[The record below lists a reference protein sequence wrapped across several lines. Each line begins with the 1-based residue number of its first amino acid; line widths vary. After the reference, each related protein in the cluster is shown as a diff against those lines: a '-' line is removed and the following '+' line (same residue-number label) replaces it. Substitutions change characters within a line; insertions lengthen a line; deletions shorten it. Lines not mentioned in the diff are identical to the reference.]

1 MNQNLKA
8 ALIVG
13 GIIILALIVM
23 SVTIGYSEGWQWFR
37 HGMMGP
43 GMMRGGFISVM
54 IIVWIVI
61 IGLIIWAVVAATQ
74 NSGKADSSGTTE
86 GSALDI
92 LNNRYARGEI
102 SRDEYLDMK
111 KDLKL

>member
-13 GIIILALIVM
+13 GIILLALILI
-23 SVTIGYSEGWQWFR
+23 SVIIGYSGGWQWFR
-37 HGMMGP
+37 HDMMGP

-54 IIVWIVI
+54 IIVWIVV
-61 IGLIIWAVVAATQ
+61 IGLIVWAVIAATQ
-74 NSGKADSSGTTE
+74 NSAKAASSEPPE

-111 KDLKL
+111 KDLKS